1 MQIHNIMPNT
11 NQTTPNFKAIKSV
24 KCEGLY
30 EDFPRYGIQLVETFK
45 KNPVAIQFCKKY
57 DVNLVFYACKDVMN
71 SVRSSLLLFFENPA
85 KIKILGFLVSKKD
98 KIELSGYANS
108 CDINSSLKAST
119 DQLTD
124 YMLYSTEGKPM
135 SGVLNSYIKLK
146 EEEIANKLFKK
157 ELSARTKMEIT
168 GDDLPKAWLKED
180 LNDSINFSACSALC
194 SLRII

>member
-30 EDFPRYGIQLVETFK
+30 EEFPRYGIQLVETFK

-85 KIKILGFLVSKKD
+85 KSKILGFLGSRKD

-108 CDINSSLKAST
+108 YDINSSLKAST

-135 SGVLNSYIKLK
+135 SGVLNSHIKSK
-146 EEEIANKLFKK
+146 EEEITNKLFKR
-157 ELSARTKMEIT
+157 ELSARAKMEIT

-180 LNDSINFSACSALC
+180 LNDSINDLIESSK
-194 SLRII
+194 